1 MNPLFN
7 DCHIPEDGEVVLPSR
22 VQAITRAVPG
32 RQGKARDS
40 IFVLGERLEF
50 LARFDVPNA
59 DRGIVTS

>member
-7 DCHIPEDGEVVLPSR
+7 DRHIPEDSEVVLPSR

-32 RQGKARDS
+32 SQGKARDS
-40 IFVLGERLEF
+40 IFVLGERLELF
-50 LARFDVPNA
+50 ARFDIPNA